1 MLNSGMRLRTSFS
14 LLLCAYA
21 CLSFSSGPLSA
32 AAVRADAGFNSNTF
46 AANDD
51 GSTGPH
57 NLGFNI
63 NLFGTSTGQV
73 FVNNN
78 GNLTIGTGLSTFTPA
93 AIGSVN
99 RLILAPFWADVDT
112 RNAASGLTS
121 FGTSTINGN
130 AAFGVNW
137 VNVGYYSSQA
147 DKTNSFQLVLLTR
160 PDTCPVGVPN
170 CGNFDMEFN
179 YDRVLWESGSASG
192 GSNGLGGSSARAG
205 YSNGAGSS
213 FELAGSAINGAFL
226 NGGPNSLVAGSFGS
240 SIPGRYLFQ
249 VRNSS
254 VGTPGSA
261 QVLPIL
267 PNAVVPDLTVPGGV
281 RFVFNNVPSGRWYDP
296 PGTYGFDYV
305 GTGGTLFSSIML
317 PVGFGPM
324 TVQYGAGFGSTLGTF
339 NAGSTI
345 DFIALLMG
353 GIDQFRITGINPTV
367 NSDNQDAFPT
377 FISFVGTTGSFQ
389 MTPLFDSSVPEPSA
403 ALLTLAPLALLAW
416 RRYRK

>member
-1 MLNSGMRLRTSFS
+1 MRLRTGCS
-14 LLLCAYA
+14 LLLCAYT
-21 CLSFSSGPLSA
+21 CLSLGTGLLSA
-32 AAVRADAGFNSNTF
+32 AAVRGDAGFNSNTF

-63 NLFGTSTGQV
+63 NLFGNSTGQV

-78 GNLTIGTGLSTFTPA
+78 GNLTIGSGLSTFTPA

-121 FGTSTINGN
+121 FGASSINGN

-137 VNVGYYSSQA
+137 VNVGYYAAQA
-147 DKTNSFQLVLLTR
+147 DKTNSFQLVLLNR
-160 PDTCPVGVPN
+160 PDTCPPGVPD

-179 YDRVLWESGSASG
+179 YDRVRWETGSASSG
-192 GSNGLGGSSARAG
+192 VNGLGGFSARAG
-205 YSNGAGSS
+205 YSNGTGTN

-226 NGGPNSLVAGSFGS
+226 DGGPNSLVAGSFGS

-254 VGTPGSA
+254 VGTPGST
-261 QVLPIL
+261 QNLPIL
-267 PNAVVPDLTVPGGV
+267 PNSVVPDLTVPGGV
-281 RFVFNNVPSGRWYDP
+281 RFIFNNVRSGNWYDP
-296 PGTYGFDYV
+296 PGTYGFDFV
-305 GTGGTLFSSIML
+305 ANAGTLFSSIML
-317 PVGFGPM
+317 PTGFNPL

-339 NAGSTI
+339 NAGSAI
-345 DFIALLMG
+345 DFVTLLG
-353 GIDQFRITGINPTV
+353 AGIDQFRITGISPTV
-367 NSDNQDAFPT
+367 NSDDPAAFPT
-377 FISFVGTTGSFQ
+377 FINFVGTTGSFQ
-389 MTPLFDSSVPEPSA
+389 MTPLFDSSAPEPSA